1 MSTLLSHWR
10 SVTKRLLGLVS
21 VLETACES
29 GCAVGATEFH
39 QIPLRHMC
47 QEVHLCVVTLVTSC
61 LSGRGQDVGISVLAA
76 AHGFSIHFVGLCIVF
91 VVHDVNSY
99 QYILILVGHELE
111 SFALII

>member
-76 AHGFSIHFVGLCIVF
+76 AHGFSI
-91 VVHDVNSY
+91 
-99 QYILILVGHELE
+99 QLISLHCLHCRSENDAVMD
-111 SFALII
+111 SRTARPC